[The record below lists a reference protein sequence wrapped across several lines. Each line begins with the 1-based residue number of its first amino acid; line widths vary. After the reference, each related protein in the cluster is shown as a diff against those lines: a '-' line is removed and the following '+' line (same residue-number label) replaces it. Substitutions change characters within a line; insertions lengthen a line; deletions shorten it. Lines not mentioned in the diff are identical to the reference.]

1 MNIEWMMVLLLTCL
15 LLIVVIV
22 LYNVLQDTR
31 IMAKLLDENI
41 KSSTRSLYEIKIN
54 TMNNVIETKR
64 LVSELSKRIRK

>member
-1 MNIEWMMVLLLTCL
+1 MMVLLLTCL

-41 KSSTRSLYEIKIN
+41 RSSTRSLYEIKIS